1 MGQVKKLD
9 IAGFE
14 SRIEGDS
21 FKGDAFGKLIKADNE
36 LVKADQILSDC
47 GIEGITPI
55 GYSSRAEKISLLFDD
70 ACKLINYPTDLVEGL
85 TGVDDRFAAGVQNA
99 LRALDTIRIDDIRI
113 KNDFGVTRKEREFNE
128 EEFIYKDVLKEDLTL
143 DDFVGYYD
151 SLSYFGTSYVKGFTD
166 LLYSPY
172 ITDEKDLQDIVT
184 EKSDEIHEL
193 LYGDEF
199 GNYSNIIAVMG
210 YDPIMEEILSIEDM
224 KRAALS
230 GGYYSLLKG
239 PSCGATKGVIA
250 YLSTLEG
257 ETASMPTSEVFTCLG
272 AKELETIL
280 LTSCS
285 GIKTGYSITQSGV
298 SCLDYYTRNKEEI
311 IKNMDDIVEVSSDT
325 NDSKADSVEDKADP
339 TILQDIA
346 KKAAEK
352 TFNDLNDIKDRGKE
366 FVHSVL
372 RFIPQK
378 VPNETVVAVMK
389 YVADHNTISEE
400 QIKENAKNNLSVI
413 SHKPGDDSNKKLYKT
428 GTYIENQG
436 DWGEVKYG
444 NSDMAFSGCEI
455 IAVINARHSMGDDMS
470 KKEVVELISHFEEKG
485 SFFHGILG
493 TSPLAL
499 VDYLKEN
506 TDYNIE
512 CTATTDYGEIEKIGK
527 RSDTIIATVYNEKDD
542 LGEQIHTINIE
553 KATDE
558 EGKEVYYNH
567 NAYWYGEN
575 DEMRR
580 SKKYNSLEEAIK
592 DTHRTNNSASIMV
605 IGISEPKSGFP
616 ESEK

>member
-9 IAGFE
+9 IVGFE

-85 TGVDDRFAAGVQNA
+85 TGVDARFAAGVQNA

-113 KNDFGVTRKEREFNE
+113 KNDFGVTRKEREFDE
-128 EEFIYKDVLKEDLTL
+128 YEFTYKEVLKEELTL
-143 DDFVGYYD
+143 SDFVGYYD

-210 YDPIMEEILSIEDM
+210 YDPIMEEILSIEDI

-250 YLSTLEG
+250 YLSTLG
-257 ETASMPTSEVFTCLG
+257 EEADSMSTSEVFTCLG

-285 GIKTGYSITQSGV
+285 GIKTG
-298 SCLDYYTRNKEEI
+298 
-311 IKNMDDIVEVSSDT
+311 
-325 NDSKADSVEDKADP
+325 
-339 TILQDIA
+339 
-346 KKAAEK
+346 
-352 TFNDLNDIKDRGKE
+352 
-366 FVHSVL
+366 
-372 RFIPQK
+372 
-378 VPNETVVAVMK
+378 
-389 YVADHNTISEE
+389 
-400 QIKENAKNNLSVI
+400 
-413 SHKPGDDSNKKLYKT
+413 
-428 GTYIENQG
+428 
-436 DWGEVKYG
+436 
-444 NSDMAFSGCEI
+444 
-455 IAVINARHSMGDDMS
+455 
-470 KKEVVELISHFEEKG
+470 
-485 SFFHGILG
+485 
-493 TSPLAL
+493 
-499 VDYLKEN
+499 
-506 TDYNIE
+506 
-512 CTATTDYGEIEKIGK
+512 
-527 RSDTIIATVYNEKDD
+527 
-542 LGEQIHTINIE
+542 
-553 KATDE
+553 
-558 EGKEVYYNH
+558 
-567 NAYWYGEN
+567 
-575 DEMRR
+575 
-580 SKKYNSLEEAIK
+580 
-592 DTHRTNNSASIMV
+592 
-605 IGISEPKSGFP
+605 
-616 ESEK
+616 

>member
-9 IAGFE
+9 IVGFE

-85 TGVDDRFAAGVQNA
+85 TGVDARFAAGVQNA

-113 KNDFGVTRKEREFNE
+113 KNDFGVTRKEREFDE
-128 EEFIYKDVLKEDLTL
+128 YEFTYKEVLKEELTL
-143 DDFVGYYD
+143 SDFVGYYD

-210 YDPIMEEILSIEDM
+210 YDPIMEEILSIEDI

-250 YLSTLEG
+250 YLSTLE
-257 ETASMPTSEVFTCLG
+257 EEADSMSTSEVFTCLG

-285 GIKTGYSITQSGV
+285 GIKTGYSITQGGV

-325 NDSKADSVEDKADP
+325 NDSKADSVEDKANL

-346 KKAAEK
+346 KKVAEK
-352 TFNDLNDIKDRGKE
+352 TFNDLNDIKDKGKE
-366 FVHSVL
+366 FLHSVL

-378 VPNETVVAVMK
+378 VPNEVVIK
-389 YVADHNTISEE
+389 IIDIFADRYPVSEE
-400 QIKENAKNNLSVI
+400 IIHENAKNNLGNM
-413 SHKPGDDSNKKLYKT
+413 KELYRAGK
-428 GTYIENQG
+428 YIENQE
-436 DWGEVKYG
+436 DWGKVKYG

-470 KKEVVELISHFEEKG
+470 KKEVVELISYFEEKG
-485 SFFHGILG
+485 PFFQGILG
-493 TSPLAL
+493 TSPMAL

-512 CTATTDYGEIEKIGK
+512 CTATTDYSEIEKIGK

-542 LGEQIHTINIE
+542 LWHQIHTINIE
-553 KATDE
+553 KTTDE

-567 NAYWYGEN
+567 NAGWKDKTGKRIKS
-575 DEMRR
+575 DM
-580 SKKYNSLEEAIK
+580 YNSLEEAIK
-592 DTHRTNNSASIMV
+592 DVHRTNNSASIMV
-605 IGISEPKSGFP
+605 IGISEPKSDLP

>member
-85 TGVDDRFAAGVQNA
+85 TGVDARFAAGVQNA

-113 KNDFGVTRKEREFNE
+113 KNDFGVTRKEREFDE
-128 EEFIYKDVLKEDLTL
+128 YEFTYKEVLKEELTL
-143 DDFVGYYD
+143 SDFVGYYD

-257 ETASMPTSEVFTCLG
+257 ETDSMSTSEVFTCLG

-311 IKNMDDIVEVSSDT
+311 IKNMGDIEVISSENSDGELDSDDIKSMEAIFKKIKHKVVS
-325 NDSKADSVEDKADP
+325 
-339 TILQDIA
+339 
-346 KKAAEK
+346 
-352 TFNDLNDIKDRGKE
+352 
-366 FVHSVL
+366 
-372 RFIPQK
+372 FIPQK
-378 VPNETVVAVMK
+378 VPNEMVIDFMHSYATNHPVPQEIIKKNAV
-389 YVADHNTISEE
+389 
-400 QIKENAKNNLSVI
+400 NNGNNITSDI
-413 SHKPGDDSNKKLYKT
+413 YCPGN
-428 GTYIENQG
+428 YIENQG
-436 DWGEVKYG
+436 YWGDVRYG
-444 NSDMAFSGCEI
+444 LKNMAFSGCEI
-455 IAVINARHSMGDDMS
+455 IAVINAYHSMGKDLS
-470 KKEVVELISHFEEKG
+470 KEEVVDLISCFEEKG
-485 SFFHGILG
+485 SFFYGILG
-493 TSPLAL
+493 TSPMAL
-499 VDYLKEN
+499 VDYLEEN
-506 TDYNIE
+506 TNYNINYI
-512 CTATTDYGEIEKIGK
+512 TTTDYSEIEKMGE
-527 RSDTIIATVYNEKDD
+527 RSDTIIVTFYNEKDD
-542 LGEQIHTINIE
+542 LWKQVHTINIE
-553 KATDE
+553 KATDDN
-558 EGKEVYYNH
+558 GEVVYVGHNTYNYDDV
-567 NAYWYGEN
+567 NEN
-575 DEMRR
+575 NILDIYDSFTE
-580 SKKYNSLEEAIK
+580 SEPFNSLEEAIK
-592 DTHRTNNSASIMV
+592 NANAFHKNKTASIMV
-605 IGISEPKSGFP
+605 IGINKLIGDYPERDTNKS
-616 ESEK
+616 

>member
-9 IAGFE
+9 IVGFE

-85 TGVDDRFAAGVQNA
+85 TGVDARFAAGVQNA

-210 YDPIMEEILSIEDM
+210 YDPIMEEILSIEDI

-250 YLSTLEG
+250 YLSTLG
-257 ETASMPTSEVFTCLG
+257 EEADSMSTSEVFTCLG

-311 IKNMDDIVEVSSDT
+311 IKNMGDIVEVSSDT
-325 NDSKADSVEDKADP
+325 NDSKADSVEDKANP
-339 TILQDIA
+339 TTLQDIA
-346 KKAAEK
+346 KKVAEEK
-352 TFNDLNDIKDRGKE
+352 GKE
-366 FVHSVL
+366 FAHAFL

-378 VPNETVVAVMK
+378 VPNEVVIK
-389 YVADHNTISEE
+389 IIDIFADRYPVSEE
-400 QIKENAKNNLSVI
+400 IIHENAKNNLSVI
-413 SHKPGDDSNKKLYKT
+413 SHKPGDDSNIKLYKT
-428 GTYIENQG
+428 GTYIENQEE
-436 DWGEVKYG
+436 WGEVKYG

-470 KKEVVELISHFEEKG
+470 KKEVVELISYCEEKG
-485 SFFHGILG
+485 PFFYGILG
-493 TSPLAL
+493 TSPMAL
-499 VDYLKEN
+499 VDYLNEN
-506 TDYNIE
+506 TDHNINY
-512 CTATTDYGEIEKIGK
+512 TTTTDYSEIEKIGK

-542 LGEQIHTINIE
+542 LWDQIHTINIE
-553 KATDE
+553 KTTDD

-575 DEMRR
+575 GEMRR

-592 DTHRTNNSASIMV
+592 DVHRTNNSASVMV
-605 IGISEPKSGFP
+605 IGISEPKSDLL

>member
-9 IAGFE
+9 IVGFE

-47 GIEGITPI
+47 GMEGITPI

-85 TGVDDRFAAGVQNA
+85 TGVDARFAAGVQKA
-99 LRALDTIRIDDIRI
+99 LSALNTIRIDDIRI
-113 KNDFGVTRKEREFNE
+113 KNDFGVTRKEREFDE
-128 EEFIYKDVLKEDLTL
+128 YEFTYKEVLKEDLTL
-143 DDFVGYYD
+143 DDFVGHYD
-151 SLSYFGTSYVKGFTD
+151 SLSSYGTSYVKVFTD

-172 ITDEKDLQDIVT
+172 ITDEKDLQDTVI

-250 YLSTLEG
+250 YLSTLG
-257 ETASMPTSEVFTCLG
+257 EEADSMSTSEVFTCLG

-311 IKNMDDIVEVSSDT
+311 IKNMDDIEVISSENNDGELDPDDT
-325 NDSKADSVEDKADP
+325 KSMEA
-339 TILQDIA
+339 IF
-346 KKAAEK
+346 KK
-352 TFNDLNDIKDRGKE
+352 IKQK
-366 FVHSVL
+366 VVS
-372 RFIPQK
+372 FIPQK
-378 VPNETVVAVMK
+378 VPNEMVIDIMHSYATNHPVPQEIIEKNAV
-389 YVADHNTISEE
+389 
-400 QIKENAKNNLSVI
+400 NNKDNITSDI
-413 SHKPGDDSNKKLYKT
+413 YCPGN
-428 GTYIENQG
+428 YIENQG
-436 DWGEVKYG
+436 YWGDVRYG
-444 NSDMAFSGCEI
+444 LKDMAFSGCEI
-455 IAVINARHSMGDDMS
+455 IAVINAYHSMGKDLS
-470 KKEVVELISHFEEKG
+470 KEEVVDLISSFEEKG
-485 SFFHGILG
+485 PFLYGILG
-493 TSPLAL
+493 TSPMAL

-506 TDYNIE
+506 TDYSINY
-512 CTATTDYGEIEKIGK
+512 TSSTDYNEIEKMGEC
-527 RSDTIIATVYNEKDD
+527 SDTIIVTLYNEKND
-542 LGEQIHTINIE
+542 LWQQVHTINIE
-553 KATDE
+553 KAID
-558 EGKEVYYNH
+558 GNGDLVFYNH
-567 NAYWYGEN
+567 NANWYDDNNGDKDGEPDK
-575 DEMRR
+575 DEMCQ
-580 SKKYNSLEEAIK
+580 SPPYYSLEEAIK
-592 DTHRTNNSASIMV
+592 NSHRTNNSASIMV
-605 IGISEPKSGFP
+605 IGINRPRIGDFP
-616 ESEK
+616 ESEAKA

>member
-9 IAGFE
+9 IVGFE

-21 FKGDAFGKLIKADNE
+21 FKGDAFGKFIKADNE

-70 ACKLINYPTDLVEGL
+70 ACKLINYPIDLVEGL
-85 TGVDDRFAAGVQNA
+85 TGVDARFAAGVQNA

-113 KNDFGVTRKEREFNE
+113 KNDFGVTVKEQEFNE

-210 YDPIMEEILSIEDM
+210 YDPIMEEILSIEDI

-272 AKELETIL
+272 AKELNTL
-280 LTSCS
+280 LLSSCR
-285 GIKTGYSITQSGV
+285 GIAVGNSITKGGV
-298 SCLDYYTRNKEEI
+298 SCRDYYIQNKEEI
-311 IKNMDDIVEVSSDT
+311 LKNMDDIVEVSSDT
-325 NDSKADSVEDKADP
+325 NDSKADSVEDKADLA
-339 TILQDIA
+339 ILQDIA
-346 KKAAEK
+346 KKAGVKIEE
-352 TFNDLNDIKDRGKE
+352 IKQI
-366 FVHSVL
+366 VL
-372 RFIPQK
+372 GYIPQN
-378 VPNETVVAVMK
+378 VSNETVIDVMEYLSEGK
-389 YVADHNTISEE
+389 ITRWEINRNEKNNFEKISEE
-400 QIKENAKNNLSVI
+400 
-413 SHKPGDDSNKKLYKT
+413 LYKN
-428 GTYIENQG
+428 GNYIENQRYWG
-436 DWGEVKYG
+436 DIKYG
-444 NSDMAFSGCEI
+444 LKDMAFSGCEI
-455 IAVINARHSMGDDMS
+455 IAVINARHSLGDDMS
-470 KKEVVELISHFEEKG
+470 EMWVVDLISYFEENG
-485 SFFHGILG
+485 CISNGLLG
-493 TSPLAL
+493 TSPMAL
-499 VDYLKEN
+499 VEYLSDTGYEVEY
-506 TDYNIE
+506 T
-512 CTATTDYGEIEKIGK
+512 TTTDYSEIEKIGE

-553 KATDE
+553 KATD
-558 EGKEVYYNH
+558 GNGDIVFYNH
-567 NAYWYGEN
+567 NAGWKDVK
-575 DEMRR
+575 DEM
-580 SKKYNSLEEAIK
+580 SQSPPYHSLEDAIK
-592 DTHRTNNSASIMV
+592 DAHRTNNSSPIMV
-605 IGISEPKSGFP
+605 MGINKPIDGVP
-616 ESEK
+616 ERED